1 MYDRDLAIL
10 TSYTISLEM
19 DADAVRI
26 ILIIQY
32 HCIAG
37 NFVEVVLLGK
47 YSKSTTTTTN
57 AYTFAWLSTSVIL
70 QL

>member
-47 YSKSTTTTTN
+47 YSKSTKTTN
-57 AYTFAWLSTSVIL
+57 AYTSAWLSTSVIL
-70 QL
+70 